1 MFVMANGVSTA
12 DQPVHLFAC
21 CDPDL
26 QAKVT
31 ATDDNILSSN
41 IDEMLKLLR
50 SLSVV
55 PVAINVQRSELLR
68 MQQQP
73 GEAIRTFFSRVRGK
87 AITCRLQLECAEE
100 HTGEPRCVSV
110 NYTNDIIKHVV
121 IAGIYNEDVRRDV
134 YGIQDAD
141 TMSVHNLIAFIESKE
156 VAREATQAAG
166 SVNVMSQ
173 FKKSKAQPEKIQA
186 QHGKVQQGTCSSCK
200 KTFELFRKM
209 RNGKFN
215 KKPFKE
221 CYECFKMKSVNTVD
235 QAYSDTDAVTFDLA
249 LIDKGSDQSMEVEL
263 IAGVE
268 STSKYI
274 PYQLFKENEW
284 ISQAS
289 SPHPKVNLLISTE
302 ESDYARFGYHYPQ

>member
-1 MFVMANGVSTA
+1 MERPVLTDQVSEEHWNGLLKAWSMFVMANGVSTA
-12 DQPVHLFAC
+12 DQPVQLFAC

-73 GEAIRTFFSRVRGK
+73 GEAISTFFSRVRGK
-87 AITCRLQLECAEE
+87 AITCRFQLECV
-100 HTGEPRCVSV
+100 RCVSV

-121 IAGIYNEDVRRDV
+121 IAGIYNEDIRRDV

-173 FKKSKAQPEKIQA
+173 FKKSKAQPEKI
-186 QHGKVQQGTCSSCK
+186 
-200 KTFELFRKM
+200 
-209 RNGKFN
+209 
-215 KKPFKE
+215 
-221 CYECFKMKSVNTVD
+221 
-235 QAYSDTDAVTFDLA
+235 
-249 LIDKGSDQSMEVEL
+249 
-263 IAGVE
+263 
-268 STSKYI
+268 
-274 PYQLFKENEW
+274 
-284 ISQAS
+284 
-289 SPHPKVNLLISTE
+289 
-302 ESDYARFGYHYPQ
+302 